1 MVDSSDLTGLGRE
14 LYLSSDDPLIQAGDE
29 ELFEVFA
36 SDCEKMGL
44 CDREEVNAMRFF
56 RVKGVAPA
64 EVVRYRRHRYQP
76 VVDYLE
82 AFENFD
88 QTYRQGQASAMLA
101 AKLAVRRL
109 MGEEHDVAGIL

>member
-1 MVDSSDLTGLGRE
+1 
-14 LYLSSDDPLIQAGDE
+14 GDE
-29 ELFEVFA
+29 ELLDVFVL
-36 SDCEKMGL
+36 DCEQMGL
-44 CDREEVNAMRFF
+44 CKRGKVEAAQFF

-82 AFENFD
+82 SFENFD